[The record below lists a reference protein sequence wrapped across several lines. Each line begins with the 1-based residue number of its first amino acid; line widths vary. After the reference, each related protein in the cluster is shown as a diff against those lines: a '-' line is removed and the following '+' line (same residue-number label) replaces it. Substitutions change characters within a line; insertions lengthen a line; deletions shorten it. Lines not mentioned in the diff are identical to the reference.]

1 MKITSIITQ
10 VTNERKKFEKFDFE
24 KFLSIC

>member
-1 MKITSIITQ
+1 MKITLIITQ
-10 VTNERKKFEKFDFE
+10 VTNERKKFEKFDFD

>member
-1 MKITSIITQ
+1 MKITLIITQ
-10 VTNERKKFEKFDFE
+10 VTNERKKLEKFDFD